1 MAQRRTAPARWVFY
15 TLVLIG
21 AASWTAAAPAEPG
34 REKSPKAKRKS
45 NQRDSAGLKDDARQR
60 RLRLYPPSTQP
71 ALPEGA
77 TVRVGDWVYR
87 AMRANPADGV
97 PWDLMVTPAEE
108 KADRWQLG
116 FAGQQL
122 PPLEMGRRRASGD
135 LLRPGMAV
143 PRGSA
148 AVIEVPD
155 VLWKQWFAKDM
166 ADVVG
171 VHFHEVVSEDK
182 ARILFSLHKVP
193 PDSPEGQPPADYKGV
208 SGSRIE
214 ATLLTPL
221 AFHLDQTIVARIDPL
236 KKELVESRAQHELAH
251 AAVSQDVFLAV
262 LHGPQDWNVEACTG
276 RRTKVAYYWRR
287 EEIGRTWR
295 EFRGG
300 REKAKA
306 IRTTVVLVPPTR
318 WSLMLPVPPERVMQS
333 QVDEF
338 NESIVRVSQR
348 FAEVDAAAQERFHG
362 QHGAFEAA
370 AGP

>member
-1 MAQRRTAPARWVFY
+1 MAQRRMTPARGFFY
-15 TLVLIG
+15 TIVMIG
-21 AASWTAAAPAEPG
+21 AASCMAAAQAEPASKNPPG
-34 REKSPKAKRKS
+34 STRHSDP
-45 NQRDSAGLKDDARQR
+45 RDSAGLKDEARQR
-60 RLRLYPPSTQP
+60 RLRLFPPSTQP
-71 ALPEGA
+71 VLPEGA
-77 TVRVGDWVYR
+77 TVRIGDWVYR
-87 AMRANPADGV
+87 AARANPADGV
-97 PWDLMVTPAEE
+97 PWDLMVTPVEE

-116 FAGQQL
+116 VAGQPL
-122 PPLEMGRRRASGD
+122 PPLEMGRRRVPGD
-135 LLRPGMAV
+135 VLRPGMAA

-155 VLWKQWFAKDM
+155 VLWKQWFARDL

-193 PDSPEGQPPADYKGV
+193 PDSPDGRPPADYKGV

-221 AFHLDQTIVARIDPL
+221 AFHLDQTIVARVDPL
-236 KKELVESRAQHELAH
+236 KKELVESRTQHELAH

-276 RRTKVAYYWRR
+276 RRTKLAYYWRR

-306 IRTTVVLVPPTR
+306 VRTTVVLVPPTR
-318 WSLMLPVPPERVMQS
+318 WSLMLPIPPDRVMQS
-333 QVDEF
+333 QVDAF

-370 AGP
+370 EGP

>member
-1 MAQRRTAPARWVFY
+1 MTQRRMTPARGMVY
-15 TLVLIG
+15 TLVIMSIVWWG
-21 AASWTAAAPAEPG
+21 TAAGAEPG
-34 REKSPKAKRKS
+34 PKNPPKSPPKS
-45 NQRDSAGLKDDARQR
+45 SPRDSAGLKDEARQR

-77 TVRVGDWVYR
+77 TVRIGDWVYR
-87 AMRANPADGV
+87 AVRANPADGV
-97 PWDLMVTPAEE
+97 PWDLMVTPVEE
-108 KADRWQLG
+108 KADRWQLCV
-116 FAGQQL
+116 AGQPL
-122 PPLEMGRRRASGD
+122 PPLEIGRRRVPGD
-135 LLRPGMAV
+135 VLRPGMAA
-143 PRGSA
+143 PRGPA

-155 VLWKQWFAKDM
+155 VLWKQWFARDM

-182 ARILFSLHKVP
+182 ARILYSLHKVP
-193 PDSPEGQPPADYKGV
+193 PDGPDGQPPADYTGV

-221 AFHLDQTIVARIDPL
+221 AFHLDQTIVARVDPL

-276 RRTKVAYYWRR
+276 RRTKLAFYWRR

-300 REKAKA
+300 REKVKA

-333 QVDEF
+333 QVDAF

-348 FAEVDAAAQERFHG
+348 FAEVDAVAQERFHG

-370 AGP
+370 EGP